1 MDTQRKT
8 SDTERMLRNARSRIE
23 LLIEQGEP
31 EAAALVLSENP
42 ELANDQESSIELIYA
57 EFLALEA
64 HGRLPDSNSWLD
76 RFPVHR
82 PRLERLLKLHDFL
95 SVDQPASAQGIVGNS
110 ADRVPEKDVATQ
122 PFAKYELLDEI
133 GRGGMGIVYRARQQG
148 LGRIVALKVLRLIE
162 NHPKVRSRFQHEAET
177 VASLQHPNIVQVIE
191 ISLDEGK
198 EFLSMEYLGGGSLE
212 SKLLERNWSN
222 HEIAQL
228 IETLAQAIH
237 YAHQRGI
244 IHRDLKPANI
254 LFTTERT
261 PKIVDFGLAKKIQ
274 DELHTTVTGA
284 VLGTPCYM
292 SPEQAAGDDAP
303 LGPATDIYSLG
314 IILYQMLTGRLPFEG
329 KTALETLRWIVDRE
343 CEPPS
348 KRTSGVPRDL
358 ETICLKCLAKSPIA
372 RYETAQALAEDL
384 ARFLDHVPIL
394 ARRANWVE
402 RLGRRI
408 QRHPQVAA
416 LAGSIM
422 AVGIGAATIVYF
434 QNRTVDQLSREN
446 ALHLKS
452 AAELRERVSEVE
464 NAHEISLRKARASV
478 NEWTQLGL
486 RLDNEPGMDGL
497 RRKAFEDAVAY
508 YKECMA
514 ANIADDAIRL
524 EAAVAAIQAAYFHT
538 DLGQYETAES
548 ELLLADKWLTT
559 LPVDHGVK
567 WNQSDIQV
575 LLANILRRM
584 DRWDESSQAYMQSIK
599 IIDELLQKHPNNT
612 SYLIRQANALLNL
625 CVVLNHRTEW
635 DESLRTYLRAIRLST
650 KAAAIRA
657 KENIPDFLTQKAA
670 GDSSEVSSGLNEVT
684 EYLTEV
690 CDRLR
695 TQNPALLK
703 ALAKENY
710 LSEIALC
717 LDDAGQVFEIKSQV
731 AQAERSYRDAIRL
744 RKLTQ
749 NLAQENRRID
759 QFLARSETNLGKL
772 LLTHGRFEE
781 ARTSLHEAEQAYSK
795 LVNDFPERMDC
806 RQEWSQCLLTLA
818 KCGRLQQDISQAV
831 QYAGQATQQL
841 QIAYKQAKSL
851 AIQDSCAIAMFA
863 HSHFLQLSGDE
874 EKAEQIF
881 SKAREMA
888 SERAVPCNSHAWM
901 LALEDKPSDSTKNV
915 ALQLSEVAT
924 NLSPQSS
931 YLWNTRALALARS
944 ERWQECLEAIDKAI
958 SLTKEG
964 TPSDWF
970 IKSMALAGNR
980 EFEAAKHWFSI
991 AESVRSSKSP
1001 NHSELRKQSQLAQT
1015 ILLRDKPE

>member
-8 SDTERMLRNARSRIE
+8 SDTERMLRSARTRVE
-23 LLIEQGEP
+23 QLVEQGEP
-31 EAAALVLSENP
+31 EAAALVLKENP
-42 ELANDQESSIELIYA
+42 EIANDQESCIELIYT

-64 HGRLPDSNSWLD
+64 HGRLPDSNSWLG
-76 RFPVHR
+76 RFPAHR

-95 SVDQPASAQGIVGNS
+95 SADQPVSAQGIAGSS
-110 ADRVPEKDVATQ
+110 ADRVPAKDVATQ

-212 SKLLERNWSN
+212 SKLLEKNWSN
-222 HEIAQL
+222 HAIAQL

-254 LFTTERT
+254 LFTTEHT

-284 VLGTPCYM
+284 LLGTPCYM

-303 LGPATDIYSLG
+303 IGPATDIYSLG

-329 KTALETLRWIVDRE
+329 KTAIETLRWIVDRE

-402 RLGRRI
+402 RLGRKI
-408 QRHPQVAA
+408 QRHPQVTA

-446 ALHLKS
+446 AQHVKS
-452 AAELRERVSEVE
+452 AAELRERVSEAE
-464 NAHEISLRKARASV
+464 NAHESSLRKARASV

-548 ELLLADKWLTT
+548 ELLLAEKWLTT
-559 LPVDHGVK
+559 LPVDHSVK

-584 DRWDESSQAYMQSIK
+584 DRWDESAKAYLQSIT
-599 IIDELLQKHPNNT
+599 IIDDLLQTNPNNT

-625 CVVLNHRTEW
+625 CVVLNHRSEW
-635 DESLRTYLRAIRLST
+635 DESLMTYLRAIRLST

-670 GDSSEVSSGLNEVT
+670 GESSEVSSGLNEVT

-695 TQNPALLK
+695 AQNPALLK

-851 AIQDSCAIAMFA
+851 AIQDSLAIAMLA
-863 HSHFLQLSGDE
+863 HSHFLRLSGDE
-874 EKAEQIF
+874 DKAQQIF
-881 SKAREMA
+881 SKAREMT
-888 SERAVPCNSHAWM
+888 SDRAAPCNSHAWM
-901 LALEDKPSDSTKNV
+901 LALEDKPSDSAQKV
-915 ALQLSEVAT
+915 ALELSEVAI

-931 YLWNTRALALARS
+931 YLWNTRALVLARA
-944 ERWQECLEAIDKAI
+944 ERWQECLEAIDMAI

-970 IKSMALAGNR
+970 IKSMALAGIGDFDN
-980 EFEAAKHWFSI
+980 AKHWFAK
-991 AESVRSSKSP
+991 AESTRTSKNP
-1001 NHSELRKQSQLAQT
+1001 NHSDLRKQSQLAQT
-1015 ILLRDKPE
+1015 ILLRNKPE